1 MANFAHLESPGEG
14 DWKGQ
19 HSENFSA
26 AVHKVWKFERWCKAI
41 NYGTVNFHR
50 TMSNTAP
57 AYLEG
62 FQRIVISV
70 DEISGP
76 DDIKHFVSDH
86 KDLTVSPEVPEFE
99 RHPYMTGEAVS

>member
-1 MANFAHLESPGEG
+1 MM
-14 DWKGQ
+14 
-19 HSENFSA
+19 
-26 AVHKVWKFERWCKAI
+26 I
-41 NYGTVNFHR
+41 NCFYHGRLCR

-76 DDIKHFVSDH
+76 DDIKHFVSDN
-86 KDLTVSPEVPEFE
+86 KDLTVNPEVPEFE
-99 RHPYMTGEAVS
+99 RHPYMTGEAVSYEN

>member
-1 MANFAHLESPGEG
+1 MSLHYIYF
-14 DWKGQ
+14 
-19 HSENFSA
+19 
-26 AVHKVWKFERWCKAI
+26 
-41 NYGTVNFHR
+41 YR

-76 DDIKHFVSDH
+76 EDIKHFVSDH
-86 KDLTVSPEVPEFE
+86 KELTVNPDAPEFE
-99 RHPYMTGEAVS
+99 RHPYMTGEAVSYKNMYMYSANLWQHYNLQTGAHCDHMIHSLHKWIVYS

>member
-1 MANFAHLESPGEG
+1 
-14 DWKGQ
+14 
-19 HSENFSA
+19 
-26 AVHKVWKFERWCKAI
+26 
-41 NYGTVNFHR
+41 
-50 TMSNTAP
+50 MSNTAP

-86 KDLTVSPEVPEFE
+86 KDLTANPEVPEFE